1 MRGQSKR
8 REGLLSTRSKVG
20 VRIMSATADRRPT
33 REPTRRHGFARLG
46 RDDQRPRLLVDTDA
60 MSTAYPFRRGA
71 AIVVNSCCEEKKD
84 KSWGPNEA
92 LVAEF
97 EKLVAL
103 LPTRGFTVIESLKG
117 DEASS
122 PKASDVKALFDKLAD
137 TDFSEFDALIVILMA
152 HGGENKM
159 KAWPE
164 VDHPDKPS
172 DVDLRSDVFS
182 KFQLQAPDS
191 PTSTRAS
198 ETLKGKPKVFLME
211 MCRIGNHLPDTP
223 LTITHA
229 LGWAERPKGWMG
241 STVADAGEQPKTKF
255 AKLSQ
260 VNKDALHAAALH
272 IVPSWYRADG
282 GGDVF
287 TRYHDFLFGW
297 ATVPF
302 NPSGIHNASSSCL
315 FLSTFR
321 DLLQTQPS
329 RPMHELL
336 VETNSKVAN
345 WAKDYAQCS
354 EVGSTLRRSLV
365 LVRPHNP
372 TLSPTVVSRSLF
384 GREDLLKE
392 LGGRL
397 LETTAPSKYVFVVGS
412 AGLGKTELV
421 KQVARGLVSGVSP
434 YSAVIFV
441 ELRAKDTFESVHEAV
456 KAATDEAL
464 AHVGISHKDQPAGV
478 IPGIL
483 RDSLLILDNAD
494 DPYKSK
500 SNSEKSEQSDTS
512 GWFERLLAL
521 ELPEQYGTI
530 LITLRDEGNK
540 PPSQM
545 RVVALPLLRYPSSTP
560 VWQANKSSS
569 RTRRSM

>member
-1 MRGQSKR
+1 MRQQPRTTRPPRQDGAC
-8 REGLLSTRSKVG
+8 LLSRPE
-20 VRIMSATADRRPT
+20 RRP
-33 REPTRRHGFARLG
+33 
-46 RDDQRPRLLVDTDA
+46 RPRLLVDTDA

-71 AIVVNSCCEEKKD
+71 AIVVNSCCED
-84 KSWGPNEA
+84 KSWAPNEA

-97 EKLVAL
+97 DKLVAL
-103 LPTRGFTVIESLKG
+103 LPTRGFKVMRESLRG

-122 PKASDVKALFDKLAD
+122 PKASGVKAVFDKLAD
-137 TDFSEFDALIVILMA
+137 TDFSKFDALIVILMA

-164 VDHPDKPS
+164 VDHPDKHS
-172 DVDLRSDVFS
+172 DLDLRSDVFS

-191 PTSTRAS
+191 PTSSMAS
-198 ETLKGKPKVFLME
+198 KTLKGKPKVFLME
-211 MCRIGNHLPDTP
+211 MCRNGKHSSTNTP

-241 STVADAGEQPKTKF
+241 KAVADAGEQPETKV
-255 AKLSQ
+255 AKL
-260 VNKDALHAAALH
+260 VKRHGPHVKVALQAAALH
-272 IVPSWYRADG
+272 VVPSWYRADG

-302 NPSGIHNASSSCL
+302 NPSGIHAASSSCL

-329 RPMHELL
+329 RPMHELM

-345 WAKDYAQCS
+345 WAEGYAQCA
-354 EVGSTLRRSLV
+354 EVGSTLRRSLI

-372 TLSPTVVSRSLF
+372 TLSPTAVSRSLF
-384 GREDLLKE
+384 GREELLKE

-421 KQVARGLVSGVSP
+421 KQVARGLVSGISP
-434 YSAVIFV
+434 FSAVIFV
-441 ELRAKDTFESVHEAV
+441 ELRAKDTFESVQGAV
-456 KAATDEAL
+456 KGAMRRWRTL
-464 AHVGISHKDQPAGV
+464 ASVVKISQLV
-478 IPGIL
+478 
-483 RDSLLILDNAD
+483 
-494 DPYKSK
+494 
-500 SNSEKSEQSDTS
+500 
-512 GWFERLLAL
+512 
-521 ELPEQYGTI
+521 
-530 LITLRDEGNK
+530 
-540 PPSQM
+540 
-545 RVVALPLLRYPSSTP
+545 
-560 VWQANKSSS
+560 
-569 RTRRSM
+569 

>member
-1 MRGQSKR
+1 
-8 REGLLSTRSKVG
+8 
-20 VRIMSATADRRPT
+20 
-33 REPTRRHGFARLG
+33 
-46 RDDQRPRLLVDTDA
+46 

-71 AIVVNSCCEEKKD
+71 AIVVNSCCED
-84 KSWGPNEA
+84 KSWAPNEA

-97 EKLVAL
+97 DKLVAL
-103 LPTRGFTVIESLKG
+103 LPTRGFKVIGSLRG

-137 TDFSEFDALIVILMA
+137 TDFSKFDALIVILMA

-164 VDHPDKPS
+164 VDHPDKWS
-172 DVDLRSDVFS
+172 DLDLRSDVFS

-191 PTSTRAS
+191 PTSSMAS
-198 ETLKGKPKVFLME
+198 KTLKGKPKVFLME
-211 MCRIGNHLPDTP
+211 MCRNGKHSSTNTP

-260 VNKDALHAAALH
+260 VDKDALHAAALH
-272 IVPSWYRADG
+272 VVPSWYRADG

-302 NPSGIHNASSSCL
+302 NTSGIHAASSSCL

-345 WAKDYAQCS
+345 WAKGYAQCA
-354 EVGSTLRRSLV
+354 EVGSTLRRSLI

-384 GREDLLKE
+384 GREELLKE

-421 KQVARGLVSGVSP
+421 KQVARGLVSGISP
-434 YSAVIFV
+434 FSAVIFV
-441 ELRAKDTFESVHEAV
+441 ELRAKDTFESVQEAV
-456 KAATDEAL
+456 KGATDEAL
-464 AHVGISHKDQPAGV
+464 AHVGISRKDQPAGV

-483 RDSLLILDNAD
+483 HDSLLILDNAD

-500 SNSEKSEQSDTS
+500 SNSEKSEQSNTS

-530 LITLRDEGNK
+530 LITLRDEGK
-540 PPSQM
+540 TASQM
-545 RVVALPLLRYPSSTP
+545 REPF
-560 VWQANKSSS
+560 
-569 RTRRSM
+569 